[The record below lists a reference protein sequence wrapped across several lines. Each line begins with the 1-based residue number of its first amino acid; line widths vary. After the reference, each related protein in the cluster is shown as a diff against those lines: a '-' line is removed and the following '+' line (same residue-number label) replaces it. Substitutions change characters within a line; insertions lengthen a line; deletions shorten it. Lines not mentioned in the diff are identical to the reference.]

1 MTTINK
7 TKVIKEQLEQVQARI
22 LENEKLQEGYPKQKR
37 GLLIALATLKHL
49 EKHMIDAIQDE
60 YVSNNHETYEIY
72 LKGKN
77 LKGSSIPIK
86 DLGELLIEEQNT
98 ITLFGS
104 KDPLKR
110 NSTIPSQIINNTQ
123 VNLVAT
129 AGRSFRII
137 LNSPQ
142 KVFFDVDN
150 AESDI
155 KHAFSDINE
164 LIECGE
170 NRDALEAQESKLGSK
185 KINAYKKLLNL
196 LYEKDMNMEISTR
209 TSNKENIPIINIQ
222 SKNAKNVYNALIEK
236 EEPSEDII
244 EITGVLRAFDLTTL
258 IHNFKIVTKIEN
270 KEKTIKVHFNNEL
283 DDEVINHMN
292 QLSKVILQRVIN
304 QRGIGENNFLTH
316 TLINFVDDQND

>member
-7 TKVIKEQLEQVQARI
+7 IKVIKEQLEQVQARI
-22 LENEKLQEGYPKQKR
+22 LENEKLQEEYPKQKR

-49 EKHMIDAIQDE
+49 ERDMIDAIKDE

-72 LKGKN
+72 LKGEN

-86 DLGELLIEEQNT
+86 DLGELLIEEQNM
-98 ITLFGS
+98 ITSFGS
-104 KDPLKR
+104 NKPLRR
-110 NSTIPSQIINNTQ
+110 NSTISSQIINNSQ

-129 AGRSFRII
+129 AGGSFRII

-150 AESDI
+150 AESVI

-170 NRDALEAQESKLGSK
+170 NREALEAQESKLGSK

-209 TSNKENIPIINIQ
+209 TSNKENVPIFNIQ
-222 SKNAKNVYNALIEK
+222 S
-236 EEPSEDII
+236 
-244 EITGVLRAFDLTTL
+244 
-258 IHNFKIVTKIEN
+258 
-270 KEKTIKVHFNNEL
+270 
-283 DDEVINHMN
+283 
-292 QLSKVILQRVIN
+292 
-304 QRGIGENNFLTH
+304 
-316 TLINFVDDQND
+316 